1 MSDKNDDIK
10 SMDYETAMSAL
21 QEVITKLEE
30 QEQTLES
37 SLSLF
42 EEGQMLIKRCSE
54 LLDKAELKVQ
64 TLLSGQNANSGLVKE

>member
-1 MSDKNDDIK
+1 MPDKNDIVK
-10 SMDYETAMSAL
+10 TMDYETAMSAL
-21 QEVITKLEE
+21 QEVITKLEM

-37 SLSLF
+37 SLHLF

-64 TLLSGQNANSGLVKE
+64 TLLTEQSTTTGEAG

>member
-1 MSDKNDDIK
+1 MPDNKDVINT
-10 SMDYETAMSAL
+10 MDYETAMRAL
-21 QEVITKLEE
+21 QEVITKLEM

-42 EEGQMLIKRCSE
+42 EEGQMLIRRCSE

-64 TLLSGQNANSGLVKE
+64 TLLSGQNATSGLVEE

>member
-64 TLLSGQNANSGLVKE
+64 TLISGQNANSGLVEE

>member
-1 MSDKNDDIK
+1 MPDNKDLINT
-10 SMDYETAMSAL
+10 MDYETAMSAL

-42 EEGQMLIKRCSE
+42 EEGQMLTRRCSE

-64 TLLSGQNANSGLVKE
+64 TLLSGQNATSGLVEE

>member
-10 SMDYETAMSAL
+10 SMDYETTMSAL

-64 TLLSGQNANSGLVKE
+64 TLLSGQNANSGLVEE

>member
-1 MSDKNDDIK
+1 
-10 SMDYETAMSAL
+10 MDYETAMNAL
-21 QEVITKLEE
+21 QEVIAKLEE

-64 TLLSGQNANSGLVKE
+64 TLLSGQNATSGLGEV

>member
-10 SMDYETAMSAL
+10 SMDYETTMSAL

-64 TLLSGQNANSGLVKE
+64 TLISGQNANSGLVEE

>member
-1 MSDKNDDIK
+1 MPDNKDLINT
-10 SMDYETAMSAL
+10 MDYETAMRAL
-21 QEVITKLEE
+21 QEVITKLEM

-42 EEGQMLIKRCSE
+42 EEGQMLIRRCSE

-64 TLLSGQNANSGLVKE
+64 TLLSGQNATSGLVEE